1 MGGADQGGGAGL
13 IAAFSGMKGQPEASI
28 IVDVCRKF
36 ACTRVATLGGGLLL
50 VSYSTLERPPPAR
63 RWWVREGTGQI

>member
-1 MGGADQGGGAGL
+1 MGSADQRGGAGL

-36 ACTRVATLGGGLLL
+36 ACTRVATLGGLLL

>member
-1 MGGADQGGGAGL
+1 MGSADRRGGAGL

-36 ACTRVATLGGGLLL
+36 ACTRVATLGGLLL
-50 VSYSTLERPPPAR
+50 VSYSTLERRLPR